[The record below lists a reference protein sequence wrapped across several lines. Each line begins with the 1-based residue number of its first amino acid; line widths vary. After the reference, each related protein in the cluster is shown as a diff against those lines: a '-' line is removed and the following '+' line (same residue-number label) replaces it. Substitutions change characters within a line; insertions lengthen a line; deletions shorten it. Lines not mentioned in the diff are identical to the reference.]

1 MANGSGESRGAQLSG
16 WLASGHPGTL
26 PLDLALVAV
35 AVLTIATQAVIEGFH
50 IMFVVLTLA
59 ALMLPFRGFV
69 IRLGV
74 WMAVSTALLVW
85 AITSLDV
92 PVNELTELP
101 ILTVVLVLVFLVA
114 RARARATADSEAA
127 NAELQE
133 RTELERR
140 DLERQLEQAQRRELI
155 GRASAGLS
163 HDLRNVF
170 TAIKGCAAEVEEET
184 VADGTAP
191 LSDLQRYCLG
201 EIESATNRG
210 LAILDQLLCLS
221 RQNESILQVTDLD
234 NSIRQLEPLLR
245 RLTRPGVIL
254 RLDVPATECLVRID
268 RVGLSQILMNLVS
281 NANDAIVGNG
291 NITVTA
297 RPVVSRSV
305 GDDEPVAVLTVS
317 DDGRGFTPDELSRA
331 FDDGFTSKGDGHFG
345 LGLATVW
352 RIVERNGGSMQI
364 DSSPNDVTT
373 ISIMLTGP
381 GTTDT
386 TADDESDTASSSGV
400 DRPAGP
406 PVAVTDLAGQLSE
419 LGSA

>member
-1 MANGSGESRGAQLSG
+1 MDGSGESRVAQLTG
-16 WLASGHPGTL
+16 WLASGRLSTL
-26 PLDLALVAV
+26 PLDLALVTV
-35 AVLTIATQAVIEGFH
+35 AVLTIATEAVIEGFH
-50 IMFVVLTLA
+50 LMFVVLALA
-59 ALMLPFRGFV
+59 ALMLPFRSFV

-74 WMAVSTALLVW
+74 WMGVSTALLVW

-92 PVNELTELP
+92 PMNELTELP
-101 ILTVVLVLVFLVA
+101 ILTVVLVLIFLVA
-114 RARARATADSEAA
+114 RARARATAQSEAA

-170 TAIKGCAAEVEEET
+170 TAIKGCTAEVEEET
-184 VADGTAP
+184 EADGTSTC
-191 LSDLQRYCLG
+191 SDLQRFCLG
-201 EIESATNRG
+201 EIDSATNRG
-210 LAILDQLLCLS
+210 LAILDELLCLS

-268 RVGLSQILMNLVS
+268 RVALSQILMNLVS
-281 NANDAIVGNG
+281 NANDAIAGNG
-291 NITVTA
+291 NITVAA

-364 DSSPNDVTT
+364 DSSPDDVTT

-381 GTTDT
+381 GSTDT
-386 TADDESDTASSSGV
+386 SSDDESDTTSSSGV
-400 DRPAGP
+400 DGPSGSPADVRGR
-406 PVAVTDLAGQLSE
+406 AGQLSE

>member
-1 MANGSGESRGAQLSG
+1 MPA
-16 WLASGHPGTL
+16 P
-26 PLDLALVAV
+26 
-35 AVLTIATQAVIEGFH
+35 
-50 IMFVVLTLA
+50 
-59 ALMLPFRGFV
+59 
-69 IRLGV
+69 
-74 WMAVSTALLVW
+74 
-85 AITSLDV
+85 
-92 PVNELTELP
+92 
-101 ILTVVLVLVFLVA
+101 
-114 RARARATADSEAA
+114 
-127 NAELQE
+127 
-133 RTELERR
+133 
-140 DLERQLEQAQRRELI
+140 
-155 GRASAGLS
+155 GLS

-170 TAIKGCAAEVEEET
+170 TAIKGCTAEVEEET
-184 VADGTAP
+184 EADGTSTC
-191 LSDLQRYCLG
+191 SDLQRFCLG
-201 EIESATNRG
+201 EIDSATNRG
-210 LAILDQLLCLS
+210 LAILDELLCLS

-281 NANDAIVGNG
+281 NANDAIAGNG
-291 NITVTA
+291 NITVAA

-364 DSSPNDVTT
+364 DSSPDDVTT

-381 GTTDT
+381 GSTDT
-386 TADDESDTASSSGV
+386 SSDDESDTTSSSGV
-400 DRPAGP
+400 DGPSGSPAGRQGSSGAAERARLGLTALTHRP
-406 PVAVTDLAGQLSE
+406 GQTAARRRRSE
-419 LGSA
+419 ATVV